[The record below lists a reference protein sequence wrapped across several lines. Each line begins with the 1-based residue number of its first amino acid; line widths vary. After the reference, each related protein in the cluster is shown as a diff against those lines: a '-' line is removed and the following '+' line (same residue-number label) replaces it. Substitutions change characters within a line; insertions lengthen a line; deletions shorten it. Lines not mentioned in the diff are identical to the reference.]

1 MNRFLTGIGVLAIVI
16 GFLIW
21 WFHPHQVLKRR
32 TKGLMETLTLVE
44 GAGAASRNL
53 KIYPLA
59 RALAGEVEIS
69 GSGDP
74 RSEGVFSSSSIESGF
89 SWLTRNARF
98 TRFQIRRIESINRSG
113 DLGVVHALID
123 AEVVL
128 KESTPLHGPYFM
140 TLTWQKDEHS
150 WRLIAAE
157 WQPQ

>member
-1 MNRFLTGIGVLAIVI
+1 MNRLFAGIGILVIVA

-59 RALAGEVEIS
+59 RVLADKVTIS
-69 GSGDP
+69 GAGDK
-74 RSEGVFSSSSIESGF
+74 RAEGDFSSASIESGF

-98 TRFQIRRIESINRSG
+98 TRFQIRRIESIRRSG
-113 DLGVVHALID
+113 DIGVVHALID
-123 AEVVL
+123 ADVVL
-128 KESTPLHGPYFM
+128 QQETPLQGPYSM
-140 TLTWQKDEHS
+140 TLTWQNDGSS